1 MNSNKKPKST
11 RFRSC
16 LFKNYLD
23 SQKWLIELLPN
34 LFLDINWIHIINISD
49 LSDKQFFYEN

>member
-23 SQKWLIELLPN
+23 SQKWLKELLPN
-34 LFLDINWIHIINISD
+34 LFLHIKWIHIMNISD
-49 LSDKQFFYEN
+49 LSDKQFFL